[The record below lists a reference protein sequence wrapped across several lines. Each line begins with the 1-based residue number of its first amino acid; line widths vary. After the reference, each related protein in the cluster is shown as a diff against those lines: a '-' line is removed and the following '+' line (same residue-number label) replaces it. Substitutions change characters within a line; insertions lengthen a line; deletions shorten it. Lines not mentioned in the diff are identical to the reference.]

1 VIARRALAL
10 GLSALAA
17 LLAACSSSPKPT
29 PTPLEPLQA
38 KVAGRQVWRQSL
50 GTPVAGLSVAVLGDR
65 FLLASARGQLTS
77 LDIGTGEVR
86 SRLEIGA
93 PLSAGVGS
101 DGRHA
106 AVVTQDNELVVSDS
120 ERVVWRTRLNSR
132 VVTAPLVA
140 GERVFVQAIDR
151 SLWAFDAFDGR
162 LLWSTPRSGEALSL
176 QQPGVLLAYRN
187 TLLAGVGPRLT
198 AIDPIS
204 GALRGQMTIAAPRG
218 TNEVERLADLVAPPA
233 RLGETVCVRA
243 FQSAV
248 GCVNAER
255 GSVLWTRQQGGHQ
268 GVAMDAEFVFGS
280 DASDRITAWRR
291 SSGDVAWSSDRL
303 RHRGLSAP
311 LSLGSTVVFGDAE
324 GWLHLLSRDRGET
337 LLRLPT
343 DGSAIVA
350 PLVRSGLTVL
360 AVTRAGN
367 VFAFRPE

>member
-1 VIARRALAL
+1 M
-10 GLSALAA
+10 
-17 LLAACSSSPKPT
+17 
-29 PTPLEPLQA
+29 
-38 KVAGRQVWRQSL
+38 
-50 GTPVAGLSVAVLGDR
+50 
-65 FLLASARGQLTS
+65 
-77 LDIGTGEVR
+77 
-86 SRLEIGA
+86 
-93 PLSAGVGS
+93 GS

-187 TLLAGVGPRLT
+187 TLLAGIGPRLT

-204 GALRGQMTIAAPRG
+204 GALRGQMTVAAPRG

>member
-1 VIARRALAL
+1 MIARRALTV
-10 GLSALAA
+10 GLTALAA
-17 LLAACSSSPKPT
+17 LLAACGSTSRPKPA
-29 PTPLEPLQA
+29 PLEPLQA
-38 KVAGRQVWRQSL
+38 KIGGRQVWRQNV
-50 GTPVAGLSVAVLGDR
+50 GEPVAGLSVAVLGDR
-65 FLLASARGQLTS
+65 FLLATARGSLIS

-86 SRLEIGA
+86 SRLELGL

-106 AVVTQDNELVVSDS
+106 AVVTQDNELVVTDS
-120 ERVVWRTRLNSR
+120 TRIVWRTRLNSR

-176 QQPGVLLAYRN
+176 QQPGVLMAYRN

-198 AIDPIS
+198 ALDPLT
-204 GALRGQMTIAAPRG
+204 GALRGQMTLAAPRG

-233 RLGETVCVRA
+233 RQGETVCVRA
-243 FQSAV
+243 FQAAV

-255 GSVLWTRQQGGHQ
+255 NAVQWTRPQSGAQ
-268 GVAMDAEFVFGS
+268 GVAMDPEFVFGA

-291 SSGDVAWSSDRL
+291 SSGDVAWTHDRL

-311 LSLGSTVVFGDAE
+311 LAVGSTVVFGDAE
-324 GWLHLLSRDRGET
+324 GWLHMMSRDRGET

-343 DGSAIVA
+343 DGSPIVA

-360 AVTRAGN
+360 AVTRSGN
-367 VFAFRPE
+367 AFAFRPE

>member
-1 VIARRALAL
+1 MIARRALAL
-10 GLSALAA
+10 CLSALAA
-17 LLAACSSSPKPT
+17 LLAACSSSPKPM

-38 KVAGRQVWRQSL
+38 KIAGRQVWRQSL

-162 LLWSTPRSGEALSL
+162 LLWSTPAS
-176 QQPGVLLAYRN
+176 
-187 TLLAGVGPRLT
+187 
-198 AIDPIS
+198 
-204 GALRGQMTIAAPRG
+204 
-218 TNEVERLADLVAPPA
+218 
-233 RLGETVCVRA
+233 
-243 FQSAV
+243 
-248 GCVNAER
+248 
-255 GSVLWTRQQGGHQ
+255 SVLR
-268 GVAMDAEFVFGS
+268 
-280 DASDRITAWRR
+280 
-291 SSGDVAWSSDRL
+291 
-303 RHRGLSAP
+303 
-311 LSLGSTVVFGDAE
+311 
-324 GWLHLLSRDRGET
+324 
-337 LLRLPT
+337 
-343 DGSAIVA
+343 
-350 PLVRSGLTVL
+350 
-360 AVTRAGN
+360 
-367 VFAFRPE
+367 